1 MKHLLLEEGKHDE
14 LPSEDPDVEN
24 KLLDKLDPEQ
34 GDFDRDF
41 LEDPGVEDV
50 IETSRDAENNNLDVD
65 PLC

>member
-1 MKHLLLEEGKHDE
+1 MENMLLKEGKCDE
-14 LPSEDPDVEN
+14 LPSQDQDMEN
-24 KLLDKLDPEQ
+24 KLLDELDPEQ